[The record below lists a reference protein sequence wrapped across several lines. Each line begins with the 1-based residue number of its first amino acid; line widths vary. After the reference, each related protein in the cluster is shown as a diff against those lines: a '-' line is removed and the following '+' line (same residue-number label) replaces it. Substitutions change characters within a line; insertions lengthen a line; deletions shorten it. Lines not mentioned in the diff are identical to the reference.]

1 MEVGHE
7 QPTGESRDPHVHEA
21 GVPRPDEAAA
31 NCADTHVRASCTRAS
46 APCVLY
52 VPEAQGSL
60 PPAPHALCAYAVRV
74 PASGVQQVVPQ
85 FPYNLSRAPTCYNM
99 YMCM

>member
-1 MEVGHE
+1 MACWGVATASCSKVATFAVGH
-7 QPTGESRDPHVHEA
+7 
-21 GVPRPDEAAA
+21 DEAAA

-85 FPYNLSRAPTCYNM
+85 FPYNLSRAPTCYMHMCMHM
-99 YMCM
+99 YM